1 MDFAAFLL
9 GLHNLTRWLIILAGI
24 LALVTMFGGLGGGR
38 RFGPGERR
46 AGLIYTIVLDVQL
59 LIGLV
64 LYGISPFMQGLMQ
77 NMSGAMS
84 DSRARF
90 FLVEHAVLMVL
101 AIVAAH
107 LGSALSRKESL
118 PDRTRFMRAA
128 IFYTISLV
136 LVFAAIPWDRS
147 FLPWA

>member
-1 MDFAAFLL
+1 MDFASFLL

-24 LALVTMFGGLGGGR
+24 IALVTMFTGLGGR
-38 RFGPGERR
+38 RFGPGDRR

-64 LYGISPFMQGLMQ
+64 LYGVSPFMKGLMQ
-77 NMSGAMS
+77 NMGEAMS
-84 DSRARF
+84 DSGARF

-107 LGSALSRKESL
+107 VGTALARNANL
-118 PDRTRFMRAA
+118 PDRTRFMRGA
-128 IFYTISLV
+128 IFYVISLV

>member
-1 MDFAAFLL
+1 MDFASFLL
-9 GLHNLTRWLIILAGI
+9 GLHNLTRWLIILTGV
-24 LALVTMFGGLGGGR
+24 LALVTMFSGLGGR
-38 RFGPGERR
+38 RFGPGDRR

-64 LYGISPFMQGLMQ
+64 LYGVSPFMQGLMRD
-77 NMSGAMS
+77 MGGAMA

-107 LGSALSRKESL
+107 IGTALAKKESL
-118 PDRTRFMRAA
+118 PDRTRFMRGA
-128 IFYTISLV
+128 IFYVISLV
-136 LVFAAIPWDRS
+136 LVFAAIPWERS
-147 FLPWA
+147 FLPWG